1 MHENCIYRKELVK
14 QIIISKSVFT
24 RYLILPK
31 HEIKNN
37 LDYISKFRNTYQFPH
52 QISIYM
58 NIYNISRSTS
68 TQDFHSP
75 LFCNFHIALSD
86 ITKNHSKKQSLS
98 GNVCGHMCT
107 HHHMSKEIYAIKQD
121 FVFKGKGLTLN
132 ILFFFILAIISLF
145 YPSYFSI
152 FSIDSFFPSHRLYR
166 VKY

>member
-1 MHENCIYRKELVK
+1 MGLK
-14 QIIISKSVFT
+14 IILT
-24 RYLILPK
+24 T
-31 HEIKNN
+31 
-37 LDYISKFRNTYQFPH
+37 FRNSETPISSLNKFQFTWT
-52 QISIYM
+52 STT
-58 NIYNISRSTS
+58 SLASTS